1 MKQTVVGELL
11 VCLSGLSCL
20 AALSAC
26 HEGEGPKT
34 GGEEARAGSSTVS
47 SSVTS
52 SGLATSIP
60 DRKCP
65 AEFTVD
71 DAEDDNNQI
80 LSHKGRG
87 GYWYTYADKLGTQVS
102 PAAGAKFTMASGGA
116 AGSTHAARLAGN
128 VSSAG
133 EVTFAGMGF
142 SFTDPKRAYDASAF
156 TGVSFWA
163 RADGDSATAVRL
175 KVPDAHTDPA
185 GGACTAC
192 FNDFGADLTL
202 TRTWTRYTVPFASM
216 KQLDGWGSP
225 HPAAIDVTKL
235 YGLQWQVVTPG
246 AHVDLWVDDI
256 QFTGCP

>member
-11 VCLSGLSCL
+11 AFLSGLSCL
-20 AALSAC
+20 AALGAC

-34 GGEEARAGSSTVS
+34 AGTGSSTVS
-47 SSVTS
+47 SAVTS
-52 SGLATSIP
+52 ALGTSAP

-65 AEFTVD
+65 AEFTLD

-80 LSHKGRG
+80 LSQNGRG
-87 GYWYTYADKLGTQVS
+87 GYWYTYADKAGTQVS
-102 PAAGAKFTMASGGA
+102 PVAGAKFTMASGGA
-116 AGSTHAARLAGN
+116 GGSAHAARLSGN

-163 RADGDSATAVRL
+163 RAEGESATAVRL
-175 KVPDAHTDPA
+175 KVPDASTDPA

-202 TRTWTRYTVPFASM
+202 TRTWTRYTVPFAAM

-225 HPAAIDVTKL
+225 HPSAIDAKKL

-246 AHVDLWVDDI
+246 AHVDLWIDDI